1 MRRLLAVWNPSSTSS
16 PPHSES
22 FYRPL
27 STSLEQCLLYLNQQ
41 RSSLQQRSMNLI
53 KVPRNQWNF
62 GSYFV
67 STSSDFIIGEHYS
80 NYQCTFSTVATGIA
94 VFLSA
99 LELTSVGTA
108 LPTIVEDIGGADFI
122 WIGSAYALASSAF
135 MPASGGLSN
144 IFGRRAV
151 MLSSIAFFAI
161 GSALA
166 GVARNMNML
175 IAARG
180 SQRSLPS
187 FEVTF

>member
-1 MRRLLAVWNPSSTSS
+1 MKNP
-16 PPHSES
+16 
-22 FYRPL
+22 
-27 STSLEQCLLYLNQQ
+27 
-41 RSSLQQRSMNLI
+41 I
-53 KVPRNQWNF
+53 KVPRNPWSS

-67 STSSDFIIGEHYS
+67 STPPDFNIDKHYS
-80 NYQCTFSTVATGIA
+80 NHQNTFLVATGIA

-166 GVARNMNML
+166 G
-175 IAARG
+175 AAEEYEHAHCCSRFVNFII
-180 SQRSLPS
+180 S
-187 FEVTF
+187 FWNRHSNDRRT